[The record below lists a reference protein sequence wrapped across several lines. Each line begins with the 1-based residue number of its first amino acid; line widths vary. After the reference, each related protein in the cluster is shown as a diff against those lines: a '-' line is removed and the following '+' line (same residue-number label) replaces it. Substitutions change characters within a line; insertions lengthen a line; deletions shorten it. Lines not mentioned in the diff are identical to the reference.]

1 MPGLNTR
8 SFFARWRALHA
19 ASNPG
24 LRKDRWEVDGVEW
37 TKERHSFWGERY
49 SFQFEV
55 HRMAHRYGSRHG
67 WALLVVIERW
77 GVPTGRPACA
87 KLIGAVVLPAPPSRY
102 LPGCGSSK
110 LAGKIPD
117 CRLDRRIALCIGAA
131 GSSIGVASP
140 QEGFSGPRQ
149 QVC

>member
-8 SFFARWRALHA
+8 SFFARWHALHA

-77 GVPTGRPACA
+77 WGPNRKASLREAYWCRRVAGTAESISAWLRKQQTG
-87 KLIGAVVLPAPPSRY
+87 G
-102 LPGCGSSK
+102 
-110 LAGKIPD
+110 
-117 CRLDRRIALCIGAA
+117 
-131 GSSIGVASP
+131 
-140 QEGFSGPRQ
+140 
-149 QVC
+149 